1 MHFVS
6 LLVFWLL
13 VAPGSASAQQP
24 KPGTPPAGSPATSGE
39 KWQSDFEATRQVAV
53 AAKLHLLL
61 AFTTAD
67 SAGLCAKLD
76 AEVLGVPEFLNE
88 VSKSYLLVRIDL
100 PADESQV
107 PAALR
112 QQNAKLRTKYPS
124 HRLPAIWLCDSYG
137 RAYAGTSYVPAT
149 PKAMLA
155 WVEDRRQASIAAT
168 AALQKASTCRG
179 IERAQALAE
188 GLQTLDDAIV
198 AANYHKE
205 LMEIIQLD
213 ASGAAGLKT
222 RFDAIARDAAARP
235 MLVRMQTELQALREQ
250 KQWDELEA
258 RVEKALGAHP
268 GERWAEQYLSF
279 LKGTCRLE
287 GRQDCAAA
295 LSLFESA
302 LKLAPRSELA
312 PEVDRLRQVAAAAVE
327 QQKAREEAERKA
339 AEEAKRRKK
348 K

>member
-13 VAPGSASAQQP
+13 VALGSASAQQP
-24 KPGTPPAGSPATSGE
+24 KPGTPPAGSPATSDV
-39 KWQSDFEATRQVAV
+39 KWQSDFEAARQVAV

-61 AFTTAD
+61 AFMTAD

-88 VSKSYLLVRIDL
+88 VSKNYLLVRIDL

-112 QQNAKLRTKYPS
+112 QQNAKLRIKYPS
-124 HRLPAIWLCDSYG
+124 DRMPAIWLCDSYG
-137 RAYAGTSYVPAT
+137 RSYAEGTGYLPAT

-179 IERAQALAE
+179 IERAQALAD

-222 RFDAIARDAAARP
+222 RFDPIARDAAARP

-258 RVEKALGAHP
+258 RVEKELGAHP

-287 GRQDCAAA
+287 GRQDCAGA

-312 PEVDRLRQVAAAAVE
+312 PEVDRMRQVAAAAVE
-327 QQKAREEAERKA
+327 QQKAAERKA

-348 K
+348 